1 MHTET
6 NRETTMEYTINTRIS
21 TRTNNTDALAALTNG
36 IRQYSVMSNDEEIEA
51 FNALAAAKSE
61 SERNAIKQRIAN
73 ANLRFVLSVAKKY
86 STDGDRVAELVS
98 IGTIGLYR
106 AIDTFDVTKGF
117 KFISH
122 AIHWIRAEFCEFFR
136 SDANF
141 VRRSNNAK
149 IGTKD
154 RKIVERFLQTEQREP
169 TEDELIEALE
179 KEYGIEVKNRL
190 DVVRVRT
197 DFISENM
204 NSDDDSTV
212 EDSGEFAT
220 TTASHNEFE
229 DEIEREAQSALVA
242 KIMSR
247 LTIREQ
253 EIVSRY
259 FGIGREEQDASVI
272 AEEMGL
278 TEERIR
284 QLVVNEIP
292 KKMRRIVGVA

>member
-6 NRETTMEYTINTRIS
+6 KREKLMEYTINTRIS
-21 TRTNNTDALAALTNG
+21 TKVNNTDALTALKAD
-36 IRQYSVMSNDEEIEA
+36 IRKYRVMSNDEEVEA
-51 FNALAAAKSE
+51 FEALAAAKSDA
-61 SERNAIKQRIAN
+61 ERTYLKQKIAN
-73 ANLRFVLSVAKKY
+73 ANLRFVLSVAQKY
-86 STDGDRVAELVS
+86 SNDGDRVAELVS

-106 AIDTFDVTKGF
+106 AIDTFDVSKGF

-122 AIHWIRAEFCEFFR
+122 AIHWIRAEFCEYFR
-136 SDANF
+136 TDANF
-141 VRRSNNAK
+141 VRRSNNAA

-154 RKIVERFLQTEQREP
+154 KRIIERFLQTEQREP

-179 KEYGIEVKNRL
+179 SEYGIEVKNRV

-197 DFISENM
+197 DFISENI
-204 NSDDDSTV
+204 NGEDDSTV

-220 TTASHNEFE
+220 ATASTNDYEA
-229 DEIEREAQSALVA
+229 EIEREAQKALVA

-247 LTIREQ
+247 LTVREQ

-259 FGIGREEQDASVI
+259 FGIDREAQDSSVI
-272 AEEMGL
+272 AEEFGL
-278 TEERIR
+278 TEERVR

-292 KKMRRIVGVA
+292 KKMRRIMGVA

>member
-1 MHTET
+1 
-6 NRETTMEYTINTRIS
+6 MEYTINTQIS
-21 TRTNNTDALAALTNG
+21 TRTNNTDALNALTNG
-36 IRQYSVMSNDEEIEA
+36 IRQYNVMTPDEEAEA
-51 FNALAAAKSE
+51 FSALANAKSE
-61 SERNAIKQRIAN
+61 DEKNAIKQRIAN

-106 AIDTFDVTKGF
+106 AIDCFDSTKGF

-122 AIHWIRAEFCEFFR
+122 AVHWIRAEFSEFFR
-136 SDANF
+136 GEANF

-154 RKIVERFLQTEQREP
+154 KAIISRFLQTEQREP
-169 TEDELIEALE
+169 TEDEIIEALE
-179 KEYGIEVKNRL
+179 QEYGIEVKNRL
-190 DVVRVRT
+190 DVVKVRT

-204 NSDDDSTV
+204 NGDDDSTV

-220 TTASHNEFE
+220 ITATHNEYE
-229 DEIEREAQSALVA
+229 DEIERDAQRALIA
-242 KIMSR
+242 KILSR

-253 EIVSRY
+253 EIVCRY
-259 FGIGREEQDASVI
+259 FGIGREEQDVSVI
-272 AEEMGL
+272 ADEFGL

-284 QLVVNEIP
+284 QLITKEIP
-292 KKMRRIVGVA
+292 KKVCRMSFAV

>member
-6 NRETTMEYTINTRIS
+6 KRKKLMEYTINTRIS
-21 TRTNNTDALAALTNG
+21 TKVNNTTALTALKAD
-36 IRQYSVMSNDEEIEA
+36 IRKYNVMTSDEEIAA
-51 FNALAAAKSE
+51 FDALKAAKSE
-61 SERNAIKQRIAN
+61 EERIYLKRKIAN
-73 ANLRFVLSVAKKY
+73 ANLRFVLSVAQKY
-86 STDGDRVAELVS
+86 SSDGDKVAELVS

-122 AIHWIRAEFCEFFR
+122 AIHWIRAEFCDYFR
-136 SDANF
+136 TDANF
-141 VRRSNNAK
+141 VRRSNNAI

-154 RKIVERFLQTEQREP
+154 KRVAERFLQTEQREP

-197 DFISENM
+197 DFISESM

-220 TTASHNEFE
+220 ATASHNDYEY
-229 DEIEREAQSALVA
+229 EIEREAQKALVA
-242 KIMSR
+242 KVMSR

-253 EIVSRY
+253 EIISRY

-272 AEEMGL
+272 AGEFGL
-278 TEERIR
+278 TEERVR

-292 KKMRRIVGVA
+292 KKMRRIMGVA